1 MAADPVRILLVDNHP
16 FVLVGLKAIIGKVP
30 DFEIVGEAGDGP
42 TALRLAREHRPNVV
56 ILDISLPGMDGT
68 EVVTSICA
76 EHPEIRLLLFT
87 VREDGAYLRRFLEL
101 GVSGY
106 LLKSSAPDE
115 LVYALKTV
123 AAGGVYIDPH
133 IADKLVGRFSVRPR
147 PADVGATVA
156 VSDRE
161 ADVLRLVATGHTN
174 SEIALHLNIS
184 VNTVQSYKVRAMG
197 KLGFR
202 GRADIVRYAAQQGWL
217 PKP

>member
-1 MAADPVRILLVDNHP
+1 MAADPVRILLVDDHP
-16 FVLVGLKAIIGKVP
+16 FVLIGLKAITGKVP
-30 DFEIVGEAGDGP
+30 HFEIVGEARDGP
-42 TALRLAREHRPNVV
+42 TALRMAREHLPNVV
-56 ILDISLPGMDGT
+56 ILDISLPGMDST
-68 EVVTSICA
+68 EVVTRIRA
-76 EHPEIRLLLFT
+76 EHPGIRLLVFT
-87 VREDGAYLRRFLEL
+87 VHEDGAHLRRFLEL

-115 LVYALKTV
+115 LVYALRTV
-123 AAGGVYIDPH
+123 TAGGLYIDPN

-147 PADVGATVA
+147 PAEIGVTVA

-184 VNTVQSYKVRAMG
+184 VNTVQSYKIRAMG

-202 GRADIVRYAAQQGWL
+202 GRPDIVRYAAQQGWL
-217 PKP
+217 PKH